1 MRTGEDPLESVL
13 AQLDRWR
20 HLPKYRLEQHVD
32 VLFGMTLPT
41 VIRSVFKTE
50 GEMHVIPEFPIHHR
64 TVERSDSNQ
73 SFNIDFAVFTKGG
86 EKVFLVELKTDA
98 NSIDGDQLSSMRDI
112 AGKFKKVVKAI
123 RSIAE
128 TSDQKPKYVHLVSE
142 LYQAGVM
149 RVGHNFK
156 RLDPSQASCPVKPAL
171 NDICV
176 EETVACTPVL
186 VLVHPGCRKPDVDV
200 SGFCCIDFTQYAA
213 EMRPEQPI
221 EHALAQHLKEW
232 QIPAGRIKPRWQ
244 SNDFPNQD
252 S

>member
-1 MRTGEDPLESVL
+1 MR
-13 AQLDRWR
+13 QLDRWR

-50 GEMHVIPEFPIHHR
+50 EEMHVIPEFPIHHG
-64 TVERSDSNQ
+64 TVGKGDSNQ

-112 AGKFKKVVKAI
+112 VGQFPQVVKAI
-123 RSIAE
+123 RSIVE
-128 TSDQKPKYVHLVSE
+128 TSKQKPKYVHLVSE
-142 LYQAGVM
+142 LHQAGVM
-149 RVGHNFK
+149 RVGQDFK
-156 RLDPSQASCPVKPAL
+156 RLDPTQASFSIKRAL
-171 NDICV
+171 NDFCV
-176 EETVACTPVL
+176 EETVACTPIL

-213 EMRPEQPI
+213 EMRHEQPI
-221 EHALAQHLKEW
+221 EHALAQHLKAW

-244 SNDFPNQD
+244 
-252 S
+252 